1 VTDHSPSEDGRLAT
15 AEEICDAIRSL
26 KLRGRQTLLVAID
39 GCGGS
44 GKSTLAAFLAK
55 QLSAAV
61 VHTDDFAR
69 PAVQGWEW
77 ERFTQHILMPLMNDR
92 PARYQPYDW
101 DNNRLGA
108 WVDIPIGGLVIVEG
122 VSSTRR
128 ELGDPWDLTIWVEC
142 PRELR
147 LARGLA
153 RDGEAKRSMWVDVWM
168 VEEDKYVADHS
179 PQLRANLTYDGSR
192 GLRAG

>member
-1 VTDHSPSEDGRLAT
+1 MTDHSPQRVSRLAT
-15 AEEICDAIRSL
+15 AEVIVETIRSL
-26 KLRGRQTLLVAID
+26 NPRDRQTLLVAID

-44 GKSTLAAFLAK
+44 GKSTLAAFLAR
-55 QLSAAV
+55 QLNATV

-77 ERFTQHILMPLMNDR
+77 DRFTQHVLMPLTDDR

-101 DNNRLGA
+101 DANRLGE
-108 WVDIPIGGLVIVEG
+108 WQDIPLGGIVIVEG

-147 LARGLA
+147 LARGVA
-153 RDGEAKRSMWVDVWM
+153 RDGEGARSMWVDVWM
-168 VEEDKYVADHS
+168 VEEDEYVAGQA

-192 GLRAG
+192 DLRA